1 MNTYSKNKKRKMET
15 RERTKWGGF
24 RPGAG
29 RKPTGAEKITFC
41 ATPEAKRLIAEA
53 GGNMSKFISDCIV
66 TAAPMLKE

>member
-1 MNTYSKNKKRKMET
+1 MTEEKK
-15 RERTKWGGF
+15 TKWGGF

-29 RKPTGAEKITFC
+29 RKPAGAEKVTFC

-66 TAAPMLKE
+66 TAAPLLKE

>member
-1 MNTYSKNKKRKMET
+1 MTDEKK
-15 RERTKWGGF
+15 TKWGGF

-41 ATPEAKRLIAEA
+41 ATPEAKRLIIEA

>member
-1 MNTYSKNKKRKMET
+1 MTEEK
-15 RERTKWGGF
+15 RTKWGGF

-41 ATPEAKRLIAEA
+41 ATPEAKRLITEA

>member
-1 MNTYSKNKKRKMET
+1 MTEEKK
-15 RERTKWGGF
+15 TKWGGF

>member
-1 MNTYSKNKKRKMET
+1 MRTYSQNKQLKMET
-15 RERTKWGGF
+15 HERTKWGGF

-41 ATPEAKRLIAEA
+41 ATPEAKRLIIEA

-66 TAAPMLKE
+66 TAAPILKE

>member
-1 MNTYSKNKKRKMET
+1 MET
-15 RERTKWGGF
+15 QERTKWGGF

-41 ATPEAKRLIAEA
+41 ATPEAKRLINEA